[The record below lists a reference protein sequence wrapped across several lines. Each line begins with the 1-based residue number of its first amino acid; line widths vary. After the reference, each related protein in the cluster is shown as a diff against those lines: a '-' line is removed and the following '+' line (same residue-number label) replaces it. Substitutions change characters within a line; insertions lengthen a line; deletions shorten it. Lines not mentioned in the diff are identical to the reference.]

1 MSGLF
6 GAALFFWKKS
16 GTRASS
22 VDSVPETRAIDQPIE
37 DLAEKNLEVQRGFP
51 DWGSIFG
58 DT

>member
-6 GAALFFWKKS
+6 GAALFFGKKS
-16 GTRASS
+16 GTRVSS
-22 VDSVPETRAIDQPIE
+22 VDSVPETRATNQPIE
-37 DLAEKNLEVQRGFP
+37 DLAEKNSEVQRGFP